1 MKLYHQ
7 SRTCGKCSH
16 EESRE
21 LPSLN
26 AAFEERRVWNEPC
39 QKCSSKSFSSL
50 GCEIPVLDARIL
62 EEWSGDQKL
71 TILEQD
77 EDIMMAD
84 ADSFDLLCEFVQ
96 RRDIL
101 KSKRVVL
108 LSALCILIYDN
119 TTDDVQADP
128 ECNPETAAS
137 AANFLTANSWLF
149 DEIDDALL
157 YDYIKA
163 DVYPL
168 INRQLPNAT

>member
-1 MKLYHQ
+1 
-7 SRTCGKCSH
+7 
-16 EESRE
+16 
-21 LPSLN
+21 
-26 AAFEERRVWNEPC
+26 
-39 QKCSSKSFSSL
+39 
-50 GCEIPVLDARIL
+50 
-62 EEWSGDQKL
+62 
-71 TILEQD
+71 
-77 EDIMMAD
+77 MMAD

-137 AANFLTANSWLF
+137 AASFLTANSWLF